1 MYGPTWPVLL
11 MYGSHDMRYTGFC
24 KLTVVNG
31 TPGNGASHYIL
42 LLSLLLLQLNI
53 YFGSINPFCSYFDTL
68 SLLGLFCFAWDIPT
82 IFAYRVRI
90 YHM

>member
-1 MYGPTWPVLL
+1 MYGPTWSFLL
-11 MYGSHDMRYTGFC
+11 MYGSHDMRYTGFR

-53 YFGSINPFCSYFDTL
+53 YFGSINPFFF
-68 SLLGLFCFAWDIPT
+68 LL
-82 IFAYRVRI
+82 
-90 YHM
+90 